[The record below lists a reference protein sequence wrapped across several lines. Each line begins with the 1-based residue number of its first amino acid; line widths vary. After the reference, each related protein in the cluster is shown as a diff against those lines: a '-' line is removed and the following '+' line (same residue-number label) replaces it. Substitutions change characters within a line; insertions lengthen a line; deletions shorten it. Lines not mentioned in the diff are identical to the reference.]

1 MTVPKKE
8 VKFKELEDE
17 NEDNVPIISQN
28 TYRDIEFVASEN
40 IKNLE
45 NNVTREKK
53 KIVKKQKTISTND
66 IQVFFQACFKGN
78 RNVV

>member
-53 KIVKKQKTISTND
+53 KIVKKQKKISTND
-66 IQVFFQACFKGN
+66 IQVFF
-78 RNVV
+78 